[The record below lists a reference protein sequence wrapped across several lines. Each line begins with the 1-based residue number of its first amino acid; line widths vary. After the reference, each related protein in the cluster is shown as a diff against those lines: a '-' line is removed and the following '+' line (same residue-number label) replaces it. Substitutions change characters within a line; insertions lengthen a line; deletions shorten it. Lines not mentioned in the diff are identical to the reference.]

1 MDRRQVLGLALAGA
15 SFFAIC
21 PAMAQS
27 ATAKIFTGLV
37 PGTAVGG
44 YDSVA
49 YFTEGQAVPG
59 SADITLEHAGAVWR
73 FASEDNRA
81 AFAAAPDK
89 YAPQYGG
96 HCAFAAAKGYLA
108 KGDPEAWHIENGKLY
123 LNFNKQVQK
132 MWFEDIPGYIKQA
145 DANWPKLSQ

>member
-27 ATAKIFTGLV
+27 STAKIFTGLV

-81 AFAAAPDK
+81 AFAANPEK

>member
-27 ATAKIFTGLV
+27 STAKIFTGLV

-49 YFTEGQAVPG
+49 YFTQGEAVKGNPN
-59 SADITLEHAGAVWR
+59 ITLDYSGATWR
-73 FASEDNRA
+73 FSSA
-81 AFAAAPDK
+81 ANKDMFAANPEK

-108 KGDPEAWHIENGKLY
+108 KGDPEVWHIENGKLY
-123 LNFNKQVQK
+123 LNFDRNVQT
-132 MWFEDIPGYIKQA
+132 MWFQDIPGFIEA
-145 DANWPKLSQ
+145 ANARWPKLSQ

>member
-27 ATAKIFTGLV
+27 STAKIFTGLV

-44 YDSVA
+44 YDCVA

-81 AFAAAPDK
+81 AFAANPEK

>member
-1 MDRRQVLGLALAGA
+1 MDRRQFLAMAMVTASSTAVWPALA
-15 SFFAIC
+15 
-21 PAMAQS
+21 QS
-27 ATAKIFTGLV
+27 SKLYTGLV

-49 YFTEGQAVPG
+49 YFTQGQAVPG
-59 SADITLEHAGAVWR
+59 RADITLEYAGATWR

-81 AFAAAPDK
+81 AFAANPDR

-96 HCAFAAAKGYLA
+96 HCAFAAAKGQLA

-132 MWFEDIPGYIKQA
+132 MWFKDMQLYIQQA